1 MKDHDI
7 KKQNS
12 IDLDSLNQ
20 ELQRSLEKGVTR
32 EKASGEISL
41 GQDRISSGVLDDF
54 DIPIARPRIQQKA
67 SNGFSTGEA
76 GRQAE
81 DGVFSRADAGWT
93 GTEPTGK
100 ELAGADAD
108 WTGTEPI
115 ETEATGEEL
124 TGADP
129 ARTVIGRTGT
139 AAGSDS
145 GPSLKTCSKS
155 KPKKNI
161 HWGRLVPRLLLGL
174 VILLV
179 IAAAGTAGTLIYLHQ
194 KGASKMTANK
204 SEEEI
209 RVPEGVEKDGD
220 FVIYKGHKYQYN
232 EDIITVLCMGVDK
245 KISDTGIHSIGNN
258 GSADTLVLAVLD
270 QRTNNLTL
278 VNISRETMADI
289 RQYNTEGKYTGLKNM
304 QICLAYAYGDGHQTS
319 CENELDAVSRLMY
332 GVPIHGYAAL
342 DYEGIAVLND
352 TIGGVT
358 VDVLEDL
365 TASDP
370 ALTAGQRVTL
380 KGQQA
385 QTYVRSRETALLESN
400 NLRMERQK
408 QYMTNYL
415 KQLIQRTRS
424 DITTPLQVYRAG
436 QDHVVSD
443 IGVDGVIYLG
453 SKVVK
458 SGIVEGQVFSIPGKV
473 REGETYAEFIP
484 DQKKLYKIILD
495 VFYELVE

>member
-7 KKQNS
+7 KKQKN

-20 ELQRSLEKGVTR
+20 ELQISLKKGVSR
-32 EKASGEISL
+32 EKESEEIS
-41 GQDRISSGVLDDF
+41 RESGRTSYGMIDDF
-54 DIPIARPRIQQKA
+54 DIPIARSRIRQKV
-67 SNGFSTGEA
+67 SDNRSKRETE
-76 GRQAE
+76 RQAE
-81 DGVFSRADAGWT
+81 DDASSKTNGGTGKIFT
-93 GTEPTGK
+93 GTDTG
-100 ELAGADAD
+100 A
-108 WTGTEPI
+108 I
-115 ETEATGEEL
+115 RTEASGVE
-124 TGADP
+124 TGAAGKILSGTSAGETRTESPGTDTADGSGSSP
-129 ARTVIGRTGT
+129 AIKT
-139 AAGSDS
+139 A
-145 GPSLKTCSKS
+145 SKS
-155 KPKKNI
+155 KTKKSI
-161 HWGRLVPRLLLGL
+161 SWGRLVPRLLLGL

-179 IAAAGTAGTLIYLHQ
+179 IAAAGTAGTLLYLQQ
-194 KGASKMTANK
+194 KGASKMAANK
-204 SEEEI
+204 SKEEI
-209 RVPEGVEKDGD
+209 RVPDGVEKDGD
-220 FVIYKGHKYQYN
+220 FVIYKGHKYKYN

-245 KISDTGIHSIGNN
+245 KISDTGTRSIGDN

-270 QRTNNLTL
+270 QRTNNLSL

-304 QICLAYAYGDGHQTS
+304 QICLAYAYGDGHETS

-332 GVPIHGYAAL
+332 GMPIHAYAAL

-352 TIGGVT
+352 AIGGVT

-365 TASDP
+365 TAADP
-370 ALTAGQRVTL
+370 ALVSGQRVTL

-385 QTYVRSRETALLESN
+385 QTYVRSRKTALLESN

-408 QYMTNYL
+408 QYMTNYV
-415 KQLIQRTRS
+415 KQLIRRTKS

-436 QDHVVSD
+436 QGHVVSD

-458 SGIVEGQVFSIPGKV
+458 SGIVEGQVFSIPGQV
-473 REGETYAEFIP
+473 RDGGTYAEFIP

-495 VFYELVE
+495 VFYEMVE